1 MPEFKEKT
9 GPGRRA
15 KTRPPGTEL
24 PRQAVRQM
32 KEKAIRER
40 KRTAEETEGRSGYAE
55 EQVEEAGHWAV
66 KELARTAAPTR
77 QPRKPGPHTQEEPSA
92 DQADMQ
98 TDNNAV
104 SRLRREPVPR
114 ERPSSNRPDT
124 PVGPRTG
131 KRQTAGTPPIPSYSD
146 RDGLLPDQF
155 PLHNRRTGTAASHQA
170 GNTSGRTKGDLT
182 QTGRRSRQAHP
193 PQI

>member
-15 KTRPPGTEL
+15 KARSPSTAL

-40 KRTAEETEGRSGYAE
+40 KQTVEETEGRSGYAE

-66 KELARTAAPTR
+66 KELARTAAPTK

-92 DQADMQ
+92 GQADMQ

-104 SRLRREPVPR
+104 SRLRRR
-114 ERPSSNRPDT
+114 
-124 PVGPRTG
+124 
-131 KRQTAGTPPIPSYSD
+131 
-146 RDGLLPDQF
+146 
-155 PLHNRRTGTAASHQA
+155 
-170 GNTSGRTKGDLT
+170 
-182 QTGRRSRQAHP
+182 
-193 PQI
+193 

>member
-9 GPGRRA
+9 GPGRCA
-15 KTRPPGTEL
+15 KARSPSTAL

-40 KRTAEETEGRSGYAE
+40 KQTVEETEGRSGYAE

-66 KELARTAAPTR
+66 KELARTAAPTK

-92 DQADMQ
+92 GQADMQ

-114 ERPSSNRPDT
+114 EPQP
-124 PVGPRTG
+124 
-131 KRQTAGTPPIPSYSD
+131 Q
-146 RDGLLPDQF
+146 
-155 PLHNRRTGTAASHQA
+155 QA
-170 GNTSGRTKGDLT
+170 GYTCGAE
-182 QTGRRSRQAHP
+182 TGATADCRYAIDSQLFRQGWITA
-193 PQI
+193 